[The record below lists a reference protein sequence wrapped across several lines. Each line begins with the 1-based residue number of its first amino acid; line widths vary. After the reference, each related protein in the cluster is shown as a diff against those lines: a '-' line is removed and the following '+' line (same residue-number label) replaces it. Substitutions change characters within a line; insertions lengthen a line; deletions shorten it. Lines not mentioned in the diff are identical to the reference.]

1 MLVIENDQ
9 TFASFVRSV
18 LFHKTV
24 LADKARLFEGGSHL
38 RGVANLRIYGNN
50 IFLLQPGKLGIASPD
65 AQNEVGGSKLS
76 LITDTP
82 PPPLEQYVYNE
93 GYPYTPLRPSNR
105 KNQEEI
111 VLSTSNTP
119 DEIFSGAM
127 MARKIGVDRPPAPV
141 IDQLREDNGERL
153 AMERLRYVVLK
164 PDKTDQT

>member
-1 MLVIENDQ
+1 M
-9 TFASFVRSV
+9 
-18 LFHKTV
+18 
-24 LADKARLFEGGSHL
+24 
-38 RGVANLRIYGNN
+38 RGVANSRIYGQYQH
-50 IFLLQPGKLGIASPD
+50 FLLQPGKLSSSSQD
-65 AQNEVGGSKLS
+65 TQNEVGGSKLS

-127 MARKIGVDRPPAPV
+127 MARKIGVDRPPVPE
-141 IDQLREDNGERL
+141 IDELREDNGERL

-164 PDKTDQT
+164 PGKTYQTCVTVCVCSIQE